1 MCRLRPFVY
10 SSINPSFFCG
20 RGGFYALRVY
30 DRVARACIVACVS
43 PHLFHQRCTD
53 LFPKPASDCGVIKVG
68 HCCVWWKIVGQ
79 ISPFAS
85 VIYEIQ
91 YSIYQFPFFPFA
103 PVSCPGK
110 QRLYDRPLAVAQIAR
125 ITASLIF
132 LYHASS
138 IPSFPLLV
146 QLLNFAELF
155 GEVKSVLAPRRLI
168 ASSFILYACALS
180 LGRMFSCWML
190 LSTIK
195 MVAVSS
201 SRLRTRAGG
210 GPGLSGP

>member
-1 MCRLRPFVY
+1 M
-10 SSINPSFFCG
+10 
-20 RGGFYALRVY
+20 RV
-30 DRVARACIVACVS
+30 DDCVAGACVSACVS
-43 PHLFHQRCTD
+43 PHPFHQRCTD

-110 QRLYDRPLAVAQIAR
+110 QHLYDRTLAVAQIAR

-132 LYHASS
+132 LYHALT
-138 IPSFPLLV
+138 IAPFYLLV
-146 QLLNFAELF
+146 QLLSSLSRSSHGSRGFCYLLRLQRHPVLHLISGQNFGRKNGARRA
-155 GEVKSVLAPRRLI
+155 STAAP
-168 ASSFILYACALS
+168 
-180 LGRMFSCWML
+180 
-190 LSTIK
+190 
-195 MVAVSS
+195 
-201 SRLRTRAGG
+201 
-210 GPGLSGP
+210 